1 MKSIKTV
8 LFDADG
14 VLWCGDNVVPGAPEV
29 FDKLREMGI
38 HPYLVT
44 NNPTST
50 RNEIANRLMGKGW
63 HNIPDEMI
71 VSAGYVTTQ
80 YLLSIGFSDQ
90 RRKVFIIGEPGLIKE
105 MRNNGVNA
113 LGIDDFPPE
122 NTPEG
127 NLATLKIDENILA
140 VVVALDRT
148 LTYRKLA
155 LGNRIIV
162 ENDALL
168 VGTNCDTALPLGGG
182 VFVPDAMSN
191 IIALQT
197 SCGRKAVM
205 LGKPSKLM
213 FEPLKSSLNL
223 DASEAMM
230 VGDQFKTDIQ
240 FAKNIGSRSTI
251 VLTGVTTKDDVL
263 AINPELKPDYVKDSV
278 RDIPDLVREI
288 NAKAAE
294 AAEAQSNEK

>member
-14 VLWCGDNVVPGAPEV
+14 VLWCGDNLVPGAPEV

-38 HPYLVT
+38 NPYLVT

-50 RNEIANRLMGKGW
+50 RNEIANRLMGKGFR
-63 HNIPDEMI
+63 NIPDDMI

-80 YLLSIGFSDQ
+80 YLLSMGFSDQ
-90 RRKVFIIGEPGLIKE
+90 RRKVFIIGEQGLINE

-113 LGIDDFPPE
+113 LGVDDFPDDE
-122 NTPEG
+122 
-127 NLATLKIDENILA
+127 LATLKIDEDILA

-155 LGNRIIV
+155 IGNRIVV

-168 VGTNCDTALPLGGG
+168 IGTNCDCALPLGHG

-191 IIALQT
+191 ILALQ
-197 SCGRKAVM
+197 SSSGRKAIM

-213 FEPLKSSLNL
+213 FEPLKKTKGL
-223 DASEAMM
+223 DASEAIM

-240 FAKNIGSRSTI
+240 FAKNIGARSTI
-251 VLTGVTTKDDVL
+251 VLTGVTTKDDVA
-263 AINPELKPDYVKDSV
+263 AINPELKPDYVKESV

-288 NAKAAE
+288 NEKIEAE
-294 AAEAQSNEK
+294 AAV

>member
-1 MKSIKTV
+1 MKKITTV

-14 VLWCGDNVVPGAPEV
+14 VLWCGDNLVPGAPEV

-38 HPYLVT
+38 NPYLVT

-50 RNEIANRLMGKGW
+50 RNEIANKLMGKGF
-63 HNIPDEMI
+63 HNIPDDMI

-113 LGIDDFPPE
+113 LGIDDFPDDD
-122 NTPEG
+122 
-127 NLATLKIDENILA
+127 LATLKIDDDILA

-148 LTYRKLA
+148 LTYKKLA
-155 LGNRIIV
+155 IGNRIIV

-168 VGTNCDTALPLGGG
+168 IGTNCDAALPLGHG

-191 IIALQT
+191 ILALQ
-197 SCGRKAVM
+197 SSSGRKAVM

-213 FEPLKSSLNL
+213 FEPLRKAKGL
-223 DASEAMM
+223 DPSEAIMI
-230 VGDQFKTDIQ
+230 GDQFKTDIQ
-240 FAKNIGSRSTI
+240 FAKNIGARSTI
-251 VLTGVTTKDDVL
+251 VLTGVTTKDDVA
-263 AINPELKPDYVKDSV
+263 AINPELKPDFVRDSV
-278 RDIPDLVREI
+278 RDIPDLVKEI
-288 NAKAAE
+288 NEKIE
-294 AAEAQSNEK
+294 QSA

>member
-1 MKSIKTV
+1 MKPITAV

-50 RNEIANRLMGKGW
+50 RNEIANRLMERGW
-63 HNIPDEMI
+63 HDIPDNMI
-71 VSAGYVTTQ
+71 VSAGYVATQ

-90 RRKVFIIGEPGLIKE
+90 RKKVFIIGEQGLIQE
-105 MRNNGVNA
+105 LRNHGVNA
-113 LGIDDFPPE
+113 LGIEDFPPE
-122 NTPEG
+122 GTAEG
-127 NLATLKIDENILA
+127 DIATMELDDSILA

-155 LGNRIIV
+155 IGNRIIV

-168 VGTNCDTALPLGGG
+168 IGTNCDCALPLGHG
-182 VFVPDAMSN
+182 VYVPDCMSN
-191 IIALQT
+191 VLALQ
-197 SCGRKAVM
+197 SSSGRKATI

-213 FEPLKSSLNL
+213 FEPLRKTLNL
-223 DASEAMM
+223 KPNEILMI
-230 VGDQFKTDIQ
+230 GDQFKTDIQ
-240 FAKNIGSRSTI
+240 FAKNIGARSVM
-251 VLTGVTTKDDVL
+251 VLTGVAKRDDIGR
-263 AINPELKPDYVKDSV
+263 AKPELKPDYVRDSV
-278 RDIPDLVREI
+278 RDIPDLVAFI
-288 NAKAAE
+288 
-294 AAEAQSNEK
+294 NEKANLTEKL

>member
-14 VLWCGDNVVPGAPEV
+14 VLWCGDNLVPGAPEV

-38 HPYLVT
+38 NPYLVT

-50 RNEIANRLMGKGW
+50 RNEIANRLMGKGFR
-63 HNIPDEMI
+63 NIPDDMI

-80 YLLSIGFSDQ
+80 YLLSMGFSDQ
-90 RRKVFIIGEPGLIKE
+90 RRKVFIIGEQGLINE

-113 LGIDDFPPE
+113 LGVDDFPDDE
-122 NTPEG
+122 
-127 NLATLKIDENILA
+127 LATLKIDEDILA

-155 LGNRIIV
+155 IGNRIVV

-168 VGTNCDTALPLGGG
+168 IGTNCDCALPLGHG

-191 IIALQT
+191 ILALQ
-197 SCGRKAVM
+197 SSSGRKAIM

-213 FEPLKSSLNL
+213 FEPLKKTKGL
-223 DASEAMM
+223 DASEAIM

-240 FAKNIGSRSTI
+240 FAKNIGARSTI
-251 VLTGVTTKDDVL
+251 VLTGVTTKDDIA
-263 AINPELKPDYVKDSV
+263 AINPELKPDYVKESV

-288 NAKAAE
+288 NEKIEAE
-294 AAEAQSNEK
+294 AAV